1 MTRSP
6 RSRWLVV
13 AAGASSLA
21 LVLSACGS
29 DDDTGGTGAAP
40 SESGDACAAF
50 TSYGD
55 LTGKSVAHLR
65 LHPEP

>member
-6 RSRWLVV
+6 RSRWLVA

-29 DDDTGGTGAAP
+29 DDDPDTGAASP
-40 SESGDACAAF
+40 TGDACAAF

-55 LTGKSVAHLR
+55 LSGKEVGST
-65 LHPEP
+65 PPS